1 LFIKDLIF
9 GFSSGGVAKE
19 RAVVVRFAPLCCLL
33 LAAAFGLPEA
43 HADGVMPQ
51 VSNPAI
57 KVKVLAEIETNVSVA
72 DRASVKL
79 GPADRVV
86 PGDQIIYTVE
96 IRNTGALPVN
106 EPTVVYPVPE
116 HMQYIADSASGP
128 GAQVAFSIDGGHSFD
143 QPQNLTVTGS
153 SGHTR
158 PAGVEDYTTIR
169 WQLKNRL
176 NAHSV
181 AYARFRAIVK

>member
-1 LFIKDLIF
+1 MVSITR
-9 GFSSGGVAKE
+9 E
-19 RAVVVRFAPLCCLL
+19 RPMVVRFAPLCCML
-33 LAAAFGLPEA
+33 LAAALALPEA
-43 HADGVMPQ
+43 SADGVMPQ

-86 PGDQIIYTVE
+86 PGDQIIYTLE

-106 EPTVVYPVPE
+106 EPTVSYPVPE
-116 HMQYIADSASGP
+116 HMRYIADSASGP
-128 GAQVAFSIDGGHSFD
+128 GAQVTFSIDGGQSFD
-143 QPQNLTVTGS
+143 QPQNLAVAGS
-153 SGHTR
+153 SAHSR

>member
-1 LFIKDLIF
+1 
-9 GFSSGGVAKE
+9 
-19 RAVVVRFAPLCCLL
+19 VVRLAPLCCLL
-33 LAAAFGLPEA
+33 LAAALAPPDA
-43 HADGVMPQ
+43 RADGVVPQ

-57 KVKVLAEIETNVSVA
+57 KVKVLAEIETNVLVA
-72 DRASVKL
+72 DRESVKL

-106 EPTVVYPVPE
+106 EPTVIYPVPE
-116 HMQYIADSASGP
+116 HMQYIEDSASGP
-128 GAQVAFSIDGGHSFD
+128 GAQVSFSVDGGHSFD
-143 QPQNLTVTGS
+143 QPQNLIA
-153 SGHTR
+153 
-158 PAGVEDYTTIR
+158 AGPQHYTHIR
-169 WQLKNRL
+169 WQLKHRL